1 MRLVTEIH
9 LVKEKGGSLLR
20 LHCNLT
26 TFVVTDLAF
35 AAVAAVGDLVA
46 VTGVPMEEHGCTL
59 CLSLHCV
66 EVNVHLEI
74 SFRSQYQ
81 FCYLLTAM
89 SDFGRR
95 WTLIEFCPLKTLP
108 DLI

>member
-20 LHCNLT
+20 LHCNL
-26 TFVVTDLAF
+26 FVVADLLAF

-46 VTGVPMEEHGCTL
+46 ATGVPMEEHGCTL

-74 SFRSQYQ
+74 FFSTEQQ
-81 FCYLLTAM
+81 
-89 SDFGRR
+89 
-95 WTLIEFCPLKTLP
+95 P
-108 DLI
+108 DSPSTKIVPQHSW

>member
-26 TFVVTDLAF
+26 TFV
-35 AAVAAVGDLVA
+35 GDLVA
-46 VTGVPMEEHGCTL
+46 ATGVPMEEHGCTL

-74 SFRSQYQ
+74 FVNFSTEQQ
-81 FCYLLTAM
+81 
-89 SDFGRR
+89 
-95 WTLIEFCPLKTLP
+95 P
-108 DLI
+108 DSPSTKIVPQHSW

>member
-20 LHCNLT
+20 LHCNLA
-26 TFVVTDLAF
+26 TFVVADLLAF

-66 EVNVHLEI
+66 EVNVHLEMFVNF
-74 SFRSQYQ
+74 STEKQ
-81 FCYLLTAM
+81 
-89 SDFGRR
+89 
-95 WTLIEFCPLKTLP
+95 P
-108 DLI
+108 DSPSTKIVPQHSW

>member
-26 TFVVTDLAF
+26 TFVV

-46 VTGVPMEEHGCTL
+46 ATGVPMEEHGCTL

-66 EVNVHLEI
+66 EVNVHLGIFVNFSTE
-74 SFRSQYQ
+74 QQ
-81 FCYLLTAM
+81 
-89 SDFGRR
+89 
-95 WTLIEFCPLKTLP
+95 P
-108 DLI
+108 DSPSTKIVPQHSW